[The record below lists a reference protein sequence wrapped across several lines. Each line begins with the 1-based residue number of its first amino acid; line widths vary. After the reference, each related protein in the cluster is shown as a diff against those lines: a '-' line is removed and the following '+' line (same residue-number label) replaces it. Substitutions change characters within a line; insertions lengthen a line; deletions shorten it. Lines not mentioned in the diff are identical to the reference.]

1 MTPRAWSDRDYSP
14 PAQPE
19 AVPDRKALG
28 SPERGRAL
36 ASEADQPT
44 MSRLTGP
51 KSVLPSGQS
60 ELTRKKEKVMAMLTR
75 WYPFHELAR
84 VRDEM
89 SRAFGEE
96 QLLFRGGESVGWT
109 PACDIYE
116 DGEEIVVHAELAGV
130 EPKDVEIRF
139 ENGVLTLKGE
149 RELQKEDKRE
159 NYHRLEMSY
168 GTFTRT
174 FSLPATIDSEKIR
187 AESKQG
193 LLLIHLAKKPEA
205 KPKSIQVKVS

>member
-1 MTPRAWSDRDYSP
+1 MT
-14 PAQPE
+14 
-19 AVPDRKALG
+19 
-28 SPERGRAL
+28 
-36 ASEADQPT
+36 
-44 MSRLTGP
+44 
-51 KSVLPSGQS
+51 
-60 ELTRKKEKVMAMLTR
+60 MLTR

-84 VRDEM
+84 VQEGM
-89 SRAFGEE
+89 NRALGEE
-96 QLLFRGGESVGWT
+96 GLLFRAGESVGWT

-149 RELQKEDKRE
+149 RELEKEDKRE

-168 GTFTRT
+168 GTFTRA

-193 LLLIHLAKKPEA
+193 VLHVHLPKKPEA
-205 KPKSIQVKVS
+205 KPKSIQVKVN